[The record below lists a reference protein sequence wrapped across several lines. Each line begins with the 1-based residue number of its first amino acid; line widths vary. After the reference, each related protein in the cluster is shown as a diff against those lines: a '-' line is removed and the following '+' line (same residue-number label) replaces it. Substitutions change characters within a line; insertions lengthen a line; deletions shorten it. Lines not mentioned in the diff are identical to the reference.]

1 MKNSTAEK
9 NSGKNTNGTVT
20 NDVSLDDYN
29 KGKSNGGMEDD
40 IDQFF
45 KRKSYYIE
53 EKVRILEVLI
63 KNCKPILND
72 VSKKIDEFNGFNGII
87 EYSSA
92 INFNLTNI
100 QPDLV
105 HYIDLMNEE
114 KRETRGQ
121 SSTSQNSDRVTSA
134 KDSVSKS
141 MGLQMFDKYQKE
153 KIKMKQKKKSSTE
166 NEFVG
171 KKGQEIKRLFPTKQ
185 IKSLS
190 NTTIQTGSNSGGKSN
205 GTLKVNVRNILGVKQ
220 KDDWIFNLNIGNVM
234 HLTPLTLDDLTF
246 HIDNSHELSRDAM
259 LEKVTSISLINLDHS
274 LISVLFLC
282 GN

>member
-63 KNCKPILND
+63 KNCKPILYD

-114 KRETRGQ
+114 KRETRG
-121 SSTSQNSDRVTSA
+121 
-134 KDSVSKS
+134 
-141 MGLQMFDKYQKE
+141 
-153 KIKMKQKKKSSTE
+153 
-166 NEFVG
+166 
-171 KKGQEIKRLFPTKQ
+171 
-185 IKSLS
+185 
-190 NTTIQTGSNSGGKSN
+190 
-205 GTLKVNVRNILGVKQ
+205 
-220 KDDWIFNLNIGNVM
+220 
-234 HLTPLTLDDLTF
+234 
-246 HIDNSHELSRDAM
+246 
-259 LEKVTSISLINLDHS
+259 
-274 LISVLFLC
+274 
-282 GN
+282 